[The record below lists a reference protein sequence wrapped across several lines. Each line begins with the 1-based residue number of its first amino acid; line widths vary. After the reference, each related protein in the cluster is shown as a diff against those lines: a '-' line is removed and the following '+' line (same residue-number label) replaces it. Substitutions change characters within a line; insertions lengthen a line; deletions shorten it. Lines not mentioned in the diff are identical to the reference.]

1 MRQKYKL
8 DRTNKYANYIII
20 GTSLILYFLFSFDY
34 ITNNLDTLKYYY
46 PFIPLT
52 FSTYLLIVTLI
63 TTKITNKLFSL
74 EEKELTDKYL
84 HK

>member
-1 MRQKYKL
+1 MKQKYKL

-20 GTSLILYFLFSFDY
+20 GTSLIPYFLFSFDY

-52 FSTYLLIVTLI
+52 FSTYLLTVTLI
-63 TTKITNKLFSL
+63 STKIANKLFSL
-74 EEKELTDKYL
+74 KEKELMDKPL
-84 HK
+84 RK